1 MTVGV
6 FEHAARAAERQLAKL
21 RPPLLPH
28 QRPPEGIDWSLWLLE
43 AGRGAGK
50 TEACS
55 RYFSRYMRDRPGARG
70 RIIAPTK
77 DDAVDACINGPSGLK
92 SVDDQVEYYS
102 SRSGGAVVEWP
113 NGAIARVLGMDA
125 PKDIDRLRAGGNREL
140 DWWEEMAAIR
150 HLDDAWKQAKFGLR
164 RSARPHSIAS
174 TTPKATPAYR
184 EIRALP
190 GTRIVKAS
198 MFDNPYLPKVFVDEI
213 LATYANTRLGKQEV
227 HGELLEDVEGAFWSL
242 EMLALA
248 RWDKPLPAFSTVV
261 TAVDPS
267 GSSTGDA
274 TGIVTV
280 AADERGIPFVVGD
293 DTTKGSPE
301 HRYRTAVMAAYR
313 HQAATIL
320 YEAAY
325 GGDNVAANLRSAWQA
340 AQQRGDIPPEED
352 CPRILPSTELH
363 PQLKG
368 NKADRAGVIAALYE
382 QHASGTERV
391 WHVPGLALMED
402 EMTTWEEASSWSP
415 NRLDAAVWGVRYHTR
430 HIGRVNKPA
439 DTSSVETFKK
449 GMVPNGTSPFGGN
462 GSSTF
467 GRTR

>member
-6 FEHAARAAERQLAKL
+6 FEHAARAAERKLARL

-28 QRPPEGIDWSLWLLE
+28 QHPPAGDGWSLWLLE

-55 RYFSRYMRDRPGARG
+55 RYFSRYMRERAGTRA
-70 RIIAPTK
+70 RIIAPTQ
-77 DDAVDACINGPSGLK
+77 DDAVDACINGPSGLLA
-92 SVDDQVEYYS
+92 VDDQVEYHS

-113 NGAIARVLGMDA
+113 NGSIARVLGMDA
-125 PKDIDRLRAGGNREL
+125 PKAVDRLRAAGNREL

-150 HLDDAWKQAKFGLR
+150 YLDAAWKQAKFGLR
-164 RSARPHSIAS
+164 RGTRPHSIAS

-184 EIRALP
+184 EIRSLP
-190 GTRIVKAS
+190 GTTVVKAS
-198 MFDNPYLPKVFVDEI
+198 MFDNPYLPQSFIDEI
-213 LATYANTRLGKQEV
+213 LAQYANTRLGRQEV

-242 EMLALA
+242 EMLAMA
-248 RWDKPLPAFSTVV
+248 RWDGPLPEFVSTV

-280 AADERGIPFVVGD
+280 AADARGIPFIVAD

-301 HRYRTAVMAAYR
+301 HRYRTAAMAAYR
-313 HQAATIL
+313 HGSATIL

-325 GGDNVAANLRSAWQA
+325 GGDNVASNLRSAWQA
-340 AQQRGDIPPEED
+340 AQQRGEIPDGED
-352 CPRILPSTELH
+352 CPRVLASTELT
-363 PQLKG
+363 PKLKG
-368 NKADRAGVIAALYE
+368 DKADRAAVIAALYE
-382 QHASGTERV
+382 QHVAGTERV
-391 WHVPGLALMED
+391 WHVPGLVALED
-402 EMTTWEEASSWSP
+402 EQTTWEETSAWSP

-430 HIGRVNKPA
+430 HLGRTNKQA
-439 DTSSVETFKK
+439 DTSSVETFRR
-449 GMVPNGTSPFGGN
+449 GWTSTNGGSPFGG
-462 GSSTF
+462 TAW
-467 GRTR
+467 